1 MKKDHRTAAIEEYLS
16 GELKEGELWE
26 FRKQLE
32 TDESLR
38 KELQLHL
45 EIYEAVKDQKKWE
58 LLNTLS
64 TIKSGS
70 KKSERF
76 TIYTWKTQAIAASI
90 VFFIMVGSLLSS
102 GILSNTSVNESIYN
116 SYFTTENTI
125 LTVRSENTIK
135 LQFIDEGLQLFK
147 EGNYQSAIE
156 VLNQDPSN
164 MLAKL
169 YSGFSYMKIED
180 FDKAE
185 AAFNEIIMDKENL
198 FFDQAEWNLALCY
211 LITDQTAQAESIFK
225 NIANGNTSYKE
236 RAQKILSEL
245 EN

>member
-1 MKKDHRTAAIEEYLS
+1 MKKDHRTAAIEEYLA
-16 GELKEGELWE
+16 GELKEGDLWE
-26 FRKQLE
+26 FRKELE
-32 TDESLR
+32 SDESLR

-58 LLNTLS
+58 LLNTLNS
-64 TIKSGS
+64 IKSGS
-70 KKSERF
+70 KKSGRF

-102 GILSNTSVNESIYN
+102 GIFTKSSVNETLYN

-135 LQFIDEGLQLFK
+135 LQFIDEGLQLFN
-147 EGNYQSAIE
+147 EGNYQQAIE

-169 YSGFSYMKIED
+169 YSGFSYMKMED
-180 FDKAE
+180 FNRAE
-185 AAFNEIIMDKENL
+185 AAFNEIITDKENL

-211 LITDQTAQAESIFK
+211 LITDHSEQAKSMFRD
-225 NIANGNTSYKE
+225 IANGNTTYKE
-236 RAQKILSEL
+236 RAQQILTEI